1 MSLLFGQAH
10 IYSHFFAI
18 TCHLFIRVDATPARK
33 MVDRKNSLSHRRFY
47 NRYAQ
52 KFQSSRTN
60 SFPPASSGF
69 NDNAIQTETA
79 AFAPFQIGVSDES
92 QAFRL
97 SPTEANFRMRLDS
110 TQCSPIKS
118 VPEYDELPSAVT
130 GACDMDIERTQ
141 SPSEPKKFCAGITST
156 SVQSPMYSAEM
167 STQSAQSGG
176 QCSSSSAT
184 SKSRKL
190 RPMPD
195 MSAFEVGSTA
205 TVSTIHNDKSVLD
218 QESESAASHPN
229 HNRVQPLCP
238 PTPLRTQPLCPPTP
252 LRTPAWAHKS
262 ALNRQNSLVSTKI
275 LAACPPQVI
284 DGFSSL
290 EDSLMEDD
298 KPNKSFNHAINSSF
312 GGSFTAVLEENESDV
327 SRPTNGSN
335 SQNASD
341 VFNGQKINQKNSSDY
356 SSSSKSLFRP
366 LHNSPET
373 TEEHIRE
380 NRRRNSSGNIKALGD
395 NGSGHEVTEDVSM
408 GTSDHASRKQPKQ
421 PRLSTCFHQVG
432 SIEFDSDFDNISSL
446 GSGAF
451 ADVFRARLKADQQY
465 YAVKRN
471 RRQFRGRRDR
481 ERALDEIR
489 IMQQLQTVT
498 LSEWKEG
505 SEKAKSSYCLYLL
518 FFIRAWQEDGY
529 LFSQTELCCRD
540 TCSHLMLNLTTN
552 WDASSKKYPSLLRNL
567 ANINGSMSEYI
578 TSSQERLVPENTI
591 WKICHDVACGLS
603 HIHSHNIVHHDI
615 KPLNIFFVHHA
626 KLGALCKIGDFG
638 MAGVIGTSEDGQEG
652 DTAYMPSELL
662 TSAVKD
668 PSGDI
673 FSLGLTLYELASAGS
688 WILPRE
694 GIRWHEIRKLSHVPE
709 LPKCRSSV
717 MVNLIKKMIL
727 PEKSKRP
734 TADEIMMDNPF
745 MRAAPT
751 QEDTFLSEYVRDV
764 DEHDRRKVL
773 KAHLAT
779 NVSPTPMQGRNIP
792 DTNSDRSWNVRT
804 PTPGMTGFPL

>member
-1 MSLLFGQAH
+1 
-10 IYSHFFAI
+10 
-18 TCHLFIRVDATPARK
+18 

-52 KFQSSRTN
+52 KFPSSRTN
-60 SFPPASSGF
+60 SFPPASNGF
-69 NDNAIQTETA
+69 NDNAIQTEAT

-118 VPEYDELPSAVT
+118 VPEYDELPREVT
-130 GACDMDIERTQ
+130 GACDMDIEQTQ
-141 SPSEPKKFCAGITST
+141 SPSGPKKFCAGITST

-176 QCSSSSAT
+176 LCSSSSAT

-205 TVSTIHNDKSVLD
+205 TVSTINNDKSVLE
-218 QESESAASHPN
+218 QESDSAASHSN
-229 HNRVQPLCP
+229 HNRAQPLCP

-298 KPNKSFNHAINSSF
+298 KPSKSFNHAINSSF
-312 GGSFTAVLEENESDV
+312 GVSFTAVLEENESDD
-327 SRPTNGSN
+327 SRPANASN
-335 SQNASD
+335 LRSASD
-341 VFNGQKINQKNSSDY
+341 VSNGQQSRQKNSGDCP
-356 SSSSKSLFRP
+356 SSSKSLFRP
-366 LHNSPET
+366 LHDSPEAA
-373 TEEHIRE
+373 EEHVRGI
-380 NRRRNSSGNIKALGD
+380 RRRSSSGNIKAVGD
-395 NGSGHEVTEDVSM
+395 NESGHEATEDASM
-408 GTSDHASRKQPKQ
+408 GTSDHTRKQPKQ

-432 SIEFDSDFDNISSL
+432 SVVFDSDFDNISSL

-451 ADVFRARLKADQQY
+451 ADVFRVRLKADQQY

-505 SEKAKSSYCLYLL
+505 SERAKSSYCLYLL

-567 ANINGSMSEYI
+567 ANTNESMAENKTI
-578 TSSQERLVPENTI
+578 PPERLVPENTI

-615 KPLNIFFVHHA
+615 KPLNIFFVYHA

-638 MAGVIGTSEDGQEG
+638 MAGEIGTSEDGQEG

-662 TSAVKD
+662 TSAMKD

-673 FSLGLTLYELASAGS
+673 FSLGLTLYELASSGS

-694 GIRWHEIRKLSHVPE
+694 GMRWHEIRKLSHVPE
-709 LPKCRSSV
+709 LPQCRSSV
-717 MVNLIKKMIL
+717 MVNLIKKMTH
-727 PEKSKRP
+727 PDKSQRP
-734 TADEIMMDNPF
+734 TADEILMDNPF
-745 MRAAPT
+745 MKAAPT
-751 QEDTFLSEYVRDV
+751 QEDKFLSEYVRDV
-764 DEHDRRKVL
+764 DEHDRAKEREVL

-779 NVSPTPMQGRNIP
+779 NVSPTPMQGRNVP
-792 DTNSDRSWNVRT
+792 DPNSDRSWNVRT
-804 PTPGMTGFPL
+804 PTPGMTGFSL